1 MRNLLQKEEKK
12 MAASR
17 DRTMDELVLELT
29 DIDSGDD
36 TLEIMMSGD
45 TQVDIHDFD
54 PSNDDE
60 FALSYLDSLIGGD

>member
-36 TLEIMMSGD
+36 TLEIMMGGD